1 MAIDKYINN
10 KYYNIYIVNMSLE
23 KNKEKIL
30 NQEIT
35 NESYKYVNP
44 IASQPLIII
53 TKSPE
58 SLYKPHLYG
67 LGLTGGAGTITIPTN
82 NLQTSKKK

>member
-1 MAIDKYINN
+1 
-10 KYYNIYIVNMSLE
+10 MSLE

-44 IASQPLIII
+44 IASQPLIVI
-53 TKSPE
+53 TKSPKSPE
-58 SLYKPHLYG
+58 SLYKPYLYG
-67 LGLTGGAGTITIPTN
+67 LGLTGGGGTITIPTN
-82 NLQTSKKK
+82 NLQTINKK

>member
-1 MAIDKYINN
+1 
-10 KYYNIYIVNMSLE
+10 MSLE

-44 IASQPLIII
+44 IASQPLIVI
-53 TKSPE
+53 TKSPKSPKSPE
-58 SLYKPHLYG
+58 SLYKPYLYG
-67 LGLTGGAGTITIPTN
+67 LGLTGGGGTITISTN
-82 NLQTSKKK
+82 NLQTINKKK